1 MKEKEG
7 NKESERGEEG
17 EGGSTYKRE
26 TSITEPSFDMGLT
39 SLVMVFKHLIFHCPQ
54 SFCLWH
60 FTIFPVET
68 LCLTL
73 ALFCSILTTL
83 SSEHFSPHLSQSA
96 KTVGHCS
103 FWEMQCLPSTV
114 LGSPPNDEIH
124 VMIMYHFCQFLPTHS
139 VTVAHAQ
146 TVQAFNHICG
156 RAREHWKYNIIY
168 FLSRLLLNLMI
179 LL

>member
-1 MKEKEG
+1 
-7 NKESERGEEG
+7 
-17 EGGSTYKRE
+17 
-26 TSITEPSFDMGLT
+26 MGLT
-39 SLVMVFKHLIFHCPQ
+39 SLMMAFKHLIFHCPQ

-73 ALFCSILTTL
+73 GLFCSIITTL
-83 SSEHFSPHLSQSA
+83 SPERFSPYLSQSA

-103 FWEMQCLPSTV
+103 FWEMQCLPSTTVKGCASAKLNDHMAVGASQV
-114 LGSPPNDEIH
+114 LAWLAVPGSPPNDEIH

-156 RAREHWKYNIIY
+156 RAREHWKYNIIF
-168 FLSRLLLNLMI
+168 FLSHLLLNLMI